1 MTCTSEM
8 SKDKIETKEQQKE
21 HARHLKKM
29 FDKIERDKDLIPV
42 VMQRGA
48 WEALHWTI
56 GRALELQYKKEK
68 K

>member
-1 MTCTSEM
+1 M
-8 SKDKIETKEQQKE
+8 SKNKIETKEQQKE
-21 HARHLKKM
+21 HAKHLQKM
-29 FDKIERDKDLIPV
+29 FDKIERDKELIPV

-68 K
+68 KNGKD